1 MKKISIVIAVIVGI
15 LVLLSLINKDGSKM
29 VNDRPIMIG
38 AVISLTGDA
47 SPWGEFAKRGME
59 LAENAINRS
68 GGIKG
73 RKVEIIFED
82 DHTDPKQGVSAF
94 NKLNSIDKVDG
105 IIGGVF
111 DFTAQPLFPLALN
124 NNLALIS
131 PSNFRIADGFELNS
145 QTFVMLTDFDKTIR
159 KIEPYIASS
168 SFKKMAVVHFEST
181 FGKEIAKTIGEINA
195 QLGIGKIVDES
206 YSSIGNNDF
215 KTTIIKL
222 KNQKVDAVFLD
233 MVANDP
239 INFLRQ
245 AKQLDYSPTIITY
258 NGIIDSFAMESD
270 KSLLEGVVILNWE
283 VASNEFNKL
292 FAATY
297 NMSATKSVDKYF
309 DAVYVMANAIANS
322 SDRASVA
329 EYVSKNTFS
338 TLNNDS
344 ISFNDNHVVDNIQ
357 VKVQVMKAGKL
368 VDM

>member
-1 MKKISIVIAVIVGI
+1 MKKISIFLAVIVGI
-15 LVLLSLINKDGSKM
+15 LVLGIIAN
-29 VNDRPIMIG
+29 NDRSNTVKNRPIKIG

-47 SPWGEFAKRGME
+47 SPWGEYGKKGME
-59 LAENAINRS
+59 LAVKTINDS

-73 RKVEIIFED
+73 RKVEMIFED

-131 PSNFRIADGFELNS
+131 PSNFRIPGGFDLNQ

-159 KIEPYIASS
+159 KIEPYLASS
-168 SFKKMAVVHFEST
+168 SFKKMGVVHFEST
-181 FGKEIAKTIGEINA
+181 FGKEIAKTLDEVTSK
-195 QLGIGKIVDES
+195 LGMSKIVDES

-222 KNQKVDAVFLD
+222 KSQKVDAVFLD

-258 NGIIDSFAMESD
+258 NGTLDAFAGESD

-283 VASNEFNKL
+283 VTSKEFDRL
-292 FAATY
+292 FSGAY
-297 NMSATKSVDKYF
+297 NMPATKSVDKYF
-309 DAVYVMANAIANS
+309 DAVYVMAHAIANS
-322 SDRASVA
+322 SDRTGVA
-329 EYVSKNTFS
+329 KYISNNTFS
-338 TLNNDS
+338 TPNNDS
-344 ISFNDNHVVDNIQ
+344 ISFNENHAVDDIA
-357 VKVQVMKAGKL
+357 VRVQVMKGGKMVEL
-368 VDM
+368 